1 MADLLFLHGM
11 TTVMVNSSLEV
22 SKEKPLDVLPTSLLS
37 PTCRGTDL
45 PRKGNSINN
54 SVKNDSSFAL
64 LKEHFLKKH
73 TPLKVI
79 CFFFFSELKQKEG
92 CQENI
97 LLKVSTAASIL
108 FSFVGCQFKKGINQ
122 ISSKHIGRGK
132 SFSMR
137 RTTIN
142 HMFLPERWSNNVQGR
157 VKTQKQMTGCS
168 GILLYNYANIN
179 KALPWGFLRCF
190 IEL

>member
-1 MADLLFLHGM
+1 M
-11 TTVMVNSSLEV
+11 TFQFPCLCYLTSSPPEV
-22 SKEKPLDVLPTSLLS
+22 FPSTPSQS
-37 PTCRGTDL
+37 PTPQAHSRCCPSSDFCISGIPPSDSISL
-45 PRKGNSINN
+45 PS
-54 SVKNDSSFAL
+54 SSDSPLTAPMLHHLQSNRPIIFPPQPPFLFL

-142 HMFLPERWSNNVQGR
+142 HMFLPER
-157 VKTQKQMTGCS
+157 
-168 GILLYNYANIN
+168 
-179 KALPWGFLRCF
+179 
-190 IEL
+190 

>member
-1 MADLLFLHGM
+1 MSNYIWTGIHGWL
-11 TTVMVNSSLEV
+11 VIYMVWRQWWLIHLWRSP
-22 SKEKPLDVLPTSLLS
+22 KPLDVLPTSLLS
-37 PTCRGTDL
+37 PTCHGTDL
-45 PRKGNSINN
+45 PRKRNSVNN
-54 SVKNDSSFAL
+54 SVKNNYSFVL
-64 LKEHFLKKH
+64 LKQQFLKKH

-108 FSFVGCQFKKGINQ
+108 FSFVGCQFKKSINQ
-122 ISSKHIGRGK
+122 ISSKHTGRGK

-142 HMFLPERWSNNVQGR
+142 HMFLPERWSNNI
-157 VKTQKQMTGCS
+157 TGENENS
-168 GILLYNYANIN
+168 KEND
-179 KALPWGFLRCF
+179 WMF
-190 IEL
+190 